1 MSETPKPRRLRSDDY
16 ASGRFAPH
24 GRVEFWRDGSVI
36 RLVAEG
42 PFNVESVQAI
52 GAAMAQL
59 FAEAPPMER
68 FADILT
74 FRGSILVTPE
84 AMAAFDVFLA
94 RMSQAKTAPLAV
106 AYVVGAEVEGRDL
119 MLPMFK
125 RLYAKHQRRFA
136 HFESEAQAE
145 AWVRAQLGEA
155 AAGG

>member
-1 MSETPKPRRLRSDDY
+1 VSETPKPRRLRSDDY

-24 GRVEFWRDGSVI
+24 GRVEIWRDGSVI

-52 GAAMAQL
+52 GGAMAQL
-59 FAEAPPMER
+59 FAEAPPQGR
-68 FADILT
+68 FADILE
-74 FRGSILVTPE
+74 FHGSILVTPD
-84 AMAAFDVFLA
+84 ALAAFDGFLS

-106 AYVVGAEVEGRDL
+106 AYVIGPEVEGRDL
-119 MLPMFK
+119 MLPLFR
-125 RLYAKHQRRFA
+125 RLYEKHQRRFA
-136 HFESEAQAE
+136 HFEDAAQAE